1 MPDKIAG
8 TDILIYY
15 NQVLPLAVGLLAI
28 TESIKRLAQKGQV
41 EQVAFGIQQRQ
52 DMIDQLKVI
61 EKKWAPML
69 KIHKD
74 ISPLIC
80 SGNKNGI
87 QYCVKRIR
95 KIIEKVKQLDLE
107 IRTLVDHEQK
117 RVAGELK
124 KISGSHAIIKKY
136 IPSRINAPGYFSLSI

>member
-1 MPDKIAG
+1 MSDKIAG

-15 NQVLPLAVGLLAI
+15 NQVMPLAVGLLAI
-28 TESIKRLAQKGQV
+28 TESIKRLAQKGHA

-52 DMIDQLKVI
+52 EMVDQLKVL
-61 EKKWAPML
+61 ENKWAPML
-69 KIHKD
+69 KVQGD

-80 SGNKNGI
+80 PGNKNGI
-87 QYCVKRIR
+87 QYCIKHIR
-95 KIIEKVKQLDLE
+95 KIIEKVRQLDSE

-136 IPSRINAPGYFSLSI
+136 IPSRVNAPEYFSLSI